1 VIDHDGEDRER
12 SQSVKLRLI
21 TLQRAI
27 ARQRLLRRE
36 NTSSTRSDTNPS
48 PVRSPPH
55 ELCDNPRG
63 DLVTNFF

>member
-27 ARQRLLRRE
+27 ARQRLLRCE
-36 NTSSTRSDTNPS
+36 NTSSIRLDTTPS

-55 ELCDNPRG
+55 ELCDNACG